1 MMAQLW
7 VRFCDLGVN
16 EDSLLISLEYEKFP
30 NKCSGC
36 GSIGHLLQNCLIRH
50 DEPEQAKMRERSRS
64 RHC

>member
-30 NKCSGC
+30 NKCSG
-36 GSIGHLLQNCLIRH
+36 
-50 DEPEQAKMRERSRS
+50 
-64 RHC
+64 